1 MKKLKSF
8 ISSPKGTMAV
18 FGAAVVLLLFSSVGG
33 ARAALTYYSEN
44 HMTEIQTQTIDVELR
59 ENGNSVPMN
68 SDNSAKGLLQGL
80 VPEGEKFQIG
90 EAYPE
95 SLSVRNTGEIDQ
107 YVRVTIYKYWVDE
120 KGNKVKDVYPDY
132 IELTPDQKVSGTDG
146 WWVDEDASTQERT
159 VLYYKKPLAGS
170 ASGSTGERETT
181 PFATQLKVNA
191 DVGKIVTQNGDSV
204 SFDYQGLKFQVRVD
218 VDALQTHN
226 AEDAILSSWGKNVTV
241 NEDGSLN
248 F

>member
-8 ISSPKGTMAV
+8 ISSPKGTLAV
-18 FGAAVVLLLFSSVGG
+18 FGAAIVLLLFSSVGG

-44 HMTEIQTQTIDVELR
+44 HMTEIQTQTIDVELL
-59 ENGNSVPMN
+59 ENGKSVPMN
-68 SDNSAKGLLQGL
+68 SGNTAKGLLQGL

-90 EAYPE
+90 QTYDE

-107 YVRVTIYKYWVDE
+107 YVRVTIYKYWVDADNGE
-120 KGNKVKDVYPDY
+120 KVQDVDPYN
-132 IELTPDQKVSGTDG
+132 IELTLANEGD
-146 WWVDEDASTQERT
+146 WWIDKDASTRERT
-159 VLYYKKPLAGS
+159 VIYYKKLLES
-170 ASGSTGERETT
+170 QKDTT
-181 PFATQLKVNA
+181 PFAAGLKVNE
-191 DVGKIVTQNGDSV
+191 DVGKIVTKDGDNV
-204 SFDYQGLKFQVRVD
+204 SFDYQGKKFQVRVD